1 MEQPAL
7 VHGLGDRG
15 RGGGG
20 SGEGGAAGAEGPG
33 QCQVTHRKHLH
44 VAQFTNS
51 EMLIDSFSL
60 LATP

>member
-7 VHGLGDRG
+7 VHRLGDRG

-20 SGEGGAAGAEGPG
+20 PGEGGAAGAEGPG
-33 QCQVTHRKHLH
+33 QCQVTHSKHLH
-44 VAQFTNS
+44 VAQFKK
-51 EMLIDSFSL
+51 LSL